1 MANND
6 AFLRQ
11 KMHGKYTHMDVA
23 INDINQ
29 AIYHYKDLR
38 VKCDNFFY
46 NDGTTREMINLCGT
60 IPVSYKNSV
69 YNIPVILWI
78 QEQHPYTAPI
88 CFVQPTKTMQVR
100 QGKHVDGNGKLFLD
114 YLHNWNS
121 RSHNLSTLI
130 QNMRA
135 AFGLEP
141 PVFSKQPQSQPTHSP
156 AYRTGFPRMSSLP
169 YPTSNPQGPPT
180 RNYQPA
186 MPMPGSIRPPYPQS
200 SQPANY
206 LPYPTYPTGQPV
218 PNTPYPTPTP
228 IGQRDV
234 ALDDN
239 MILASLRSAVNDTLK
254 RRMRDTYTQAT
265 TELKSFQKTEL
276 DLKNSQQRVF
286 DIEKMLK
293 DEIIQADQNLEL
305 LKEKNVTMK
314 DEIDQTQNKQDSLS
328 PDDFVQTTTPVYKQ
342 VVNSHA
348 EDQAIEDL
356 IYHLVVATDK
366 NSIEL
371 DVMLKHVR
379 SLYREQ
385 FMLRRVIDK
394 CRKTARLENAY

>member
-1 MANND
+1 MTSND

-11 KMHGKYTHMDVA
+11 KMHGKYPRMDHA

-29 AIYHYKDLR
+29 AIYHYKDLK

-60 IPVSYKNSV
+60 IPVTYKHNV

-100 QGKHVDGNGKLFLD
+100 PGKHVDVNGKLFLS
-114 YLHNWNS
+114 YLNDWNHMT
-121 RSHNLSTLI
+121 HNLSTLI
-130 QNMRA
+130 QNMRTV
-135 AFGLEP
+135 FSMEP

-156 AYRTGFPRMSSLP
+156 AYRTSFPRMSSLP

-180 RNYQPA
+180 SNYQPA
-186 MPMPGSIRPPYPQS
+186 MPMPGNIRPSYPPT
-200 SQPANY
+200 QPASY
-206 LPYPTYPTGQPV
+206 LPYPNYPSGQPV
-218 PNTPYPTPTP
+218 PNTAYPTPTP
-228 IGQRDV
+228 IGQRDLV
-234 ALDDN
+234 LDDN

-265 TELKSFQKTEL
+265 TELKSLQKTEA
-276 DLKNSQQRVF
+276 DLKDGQHKVF
-286 DIEKMLK
+286 EIEKMLK
-293 DEIIQADQNLEL
+293 DEIRQADQALEL

-314 DEIDQTQNKQDSLS
+314 EEIDQTQNKQDSLS

-342 VVNSHA
+342 VVNSYA
-348 EDQAIEDL
+348 EEQALEDL

-366 NSIEL
+366 NSIDL
-371 DVMLKHVR
+371 DAMMKHVR

-385 FMLRRVIDK
+385 FMLRRIIDK
-394 CRKTARLENAY
+394 CRKTAGLENAY